1 MCHGGSSRFSAPGS
15 RTAASACFLPGA
27 GFRSPDG
34 GPERDCGPA
43 VVVWWAFSG
52 AVLLG
57 SALWCL
63 QTLHPF
69 APLSA
74 GWGGAVP
81 GSPPPPNARL
91 VSRPSPRPR
100 GSAPHWGSGPRFPTG
115 RDVGHRFRAD
125 RSFDPLFGE
134 APTQGLGLL
143 WNAASV
149 SAVTS
154 RAGAPDVS
162 WTPCPP
168 GPVRDQDFG
177 PARVPPRCPRYRPRL
192 PVWWGPGR
200 LLCCGCCARLGGH
213 VCAFEP
219 NPRSG
224 GGLSVYVFKETEGL
238 SRPLARPVSICPV

>member
-1 MCHGGSSRFSAPGS
+1 MPAFFPEPVSVLRTEARSGTAGPRSLCGGRFQGPSCWVLRCGVYRRCTP
-15 RTAASACFLPGA
+15 LPPC
-27 GFRSPDG
+27 RQDG
-34 GPERDCGPA
+34 
-43 VVVWWAFSG
+43 
-52 AVLLG
+52 
-57 SALWCL
+57 
-63 QTLHPF
+63 
-69 APLSA
+69 
-74 GWGGAVP
+74 GGAVP